1 MDAEQITQAA
11 QGVAALRPRLSRPSR
26 SDHGS
31 TAWRDIERLKE
42 QRALIVEVQGLLP
55 GRASEAEAIAWLD
68 ANTPNWWLGPA
79 PHGRTVV
86 LEVTDG
92 D

>member
-1 MDAEQITQAA
+1 MDAEQITQAV
-11 QGVAALRPRLSRPSR
+11 QGVVALRPHQRQRRP
-26 SDHGS
+26 DQGS
-31 TAWRDIERLKE
+31 AAWWDIERIKE

-55 GRASEAEAIAWLD
+55 GRASEDEAIAWLD
-68 ANTPNWWLGPA
+68 ANTPNWRLGPA